1 MRGRWNSLDSI
12 LAFGWCGS
20 AVAGGFLLDAFGF
33 DLTFLITAFFQV
45 SRLNQIGHYLL
56 IFLVPYA
63 SSGDAS
69 VSVLVSARCSSFGGT

>member
-1 MRGRWNSLDSI
+1 MLKLQSWSGIEGSDLVSMMQDVRGRWNSLDSI

-45 SRLNQIGHYLL
+45 RIKALCHSETCNTWL
-56 IFLVPYA
+56 P
-63 SSGDAS
+63 
-69 VSVLVSARCSSFGGT
+69 

>member
-1 MRGRWNSLDSI
+1 MRMLGSGAQTWSCVLQDVRGRWNSLDSI

-45 SRLNQIGHYLL
+45 RINVFCHLRS
-56 IFLVPYA
+56 VPKT
-63 SSGDAS
+63 
-69 VSVLVSARCSSFGGT
+69 CNT